1 MFGDGGGLTTGSPTS
16 RRLQLHHF
24 CRAMTWLGEGDNR
37 RGGRRPGASCIK
49 DLIEERLFER
59 NSDLFSDM
67 SLVFMDT
74 TSLSSFRSRL
84 SRDFAR

>member
-1 MFGDGGGLTTGSPTS
+1 VLG
-16 RRLQLHHF
+16 QLL
-24 CRAMTWLGEGDNR
+24 TWLGEGDSR
-37 RGGRRPGASCIK
+37 HGGGRAGVICIK

-67 SLVFMDT
+67 SLVFMDP

-84 SRDFAR
+84 TATSLGDLPGPESLLG